1 MQAKVGYKI
10 FLFIYIF
17 VFFLH
22 ECYLQRRWKE
32 VLIIPY
38 YENLSCY
45 WGCHFIARTVL
56 SLQRQLF
63 YYRNCFLQEFSQ
75 VSQCICSSI
84 WNTLRNYLHIQWKT
98 NVKCKELSR
107 RSILIIKELTQL
119 LLHIAVMI
127 RPKVRSSLNAVNAA
141 ETNWLLTKCR
151 NVPHT
156 FFS

>member
-1 MQAKVGYKI
+1 M
-10 FLFIYIF
+10 FIASKSRIQDIF
-17 VFFLH
+17 VYIYLRFFSAWVLPSGKMKRISDH
-22 ECYLQRRWKE
+22 TLLWKAF
-32 VLIIPY
+32 LLLG
-38 YENLSCY
+38 LS
-45 WGCHFIARTVL
+45 RTVL

-63 YYRNCFLQEFSQ
+63 YYRNCFLQEFSL
-75 VSQCICSSI
+75 VSHCICSSI
-84 WNTLRNYLHIQWKT
+84 WNALRNYLHSQWKT
-98 NVKCKELSR
+98 NLKCKELSR

-127 RPKVRSSLNAVNAA
+127 RAKVRSSLNAVNAA